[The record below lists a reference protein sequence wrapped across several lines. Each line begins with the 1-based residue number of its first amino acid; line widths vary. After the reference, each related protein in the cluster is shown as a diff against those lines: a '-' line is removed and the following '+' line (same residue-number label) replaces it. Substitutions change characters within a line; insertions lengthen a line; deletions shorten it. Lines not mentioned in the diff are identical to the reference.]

1 MTESFPTA
9 GPAALLPN
17 GFVDTLPPAAA
28 HEQAVIDGLVRAL
41 TLNGY
46 DRVKPPLVEFEDSLL
61 SGPGAALAQ
70 STFRLMDPISQRM
83 MGIRAD
89 MTVQVARIALNRLA
103 RAQRP
108 LRLCYAGQVLRV
120 RGSQLRPERQFAQ
133 VGAELIGPRSATA
146 DAEVIGLA
154 IEALQAIGVP
164 NLSLDLTLPTL
175 VPMLLSTVRYEAEAL
190 ERLRHAIDRK
200 DTAGVAATAGPL
212 GDSLVPLLTAA
223 GPWQAA
229 FEAIADLAFA
239 EAPARAIERLREVV
253 ERVRTTWPEVALT
266 LDFTE
271 NRGFEYQTGVAFTAF
286 ARGVRGELGRGGR
299 YIAQR
304 SVGAN
309 DDGEPATGFSLFLDS
324 ILRAV
329 PEPRTVAKLY
339 LPAGIPAARARALRA
354 EGHVTVAGLEPV
366 DDPLIEA
373 DRLGCGHVLIDD
385 VIRPVPG

>member
-1 MTESFPTA
+1 MTESFPTV

-28 HEQAVIDGLVRAL
+28 HEQAVIDGLIRAL

-46 DRVKPPLVEFEDSLL
+46 ERVKPPLVEFEDSLL
-61 SGPGAALAQ
+61 NGAGAALSQ
-70 STFRLMDPISQRM
+70 STFRLMDPITQRM

-89 MTVQVARIALNRLA
+89 MTVQVARIALNRLS

-120 RGSQLRPERQFAQ
+120 RGTQLRPERQFSQ
-133 VGAELIGPRSATA
+133 VGAELIGPRGAAA
-146 DAEVIGLA
+146 DAEAIGLA
-154 IEALQAIGVP
+154 IEALEGIGVP

-175 VPMLLSTVRYEAEAL
+175 VPMLLSTVRYEAEVL

-200 DTAGVAATAGPL
+200 DTAGVAAHAGPL
-212 GDSLVPLLTAA
+212 SDVLVPLLTAA

-229 FEAIADLAFA
+229 FDTIEEIALDD
-239 EAPARAIERLREVV
+239 APARLVARLHDVV
-253 ERVRTTWPEVALT
+253 VRVRTAWPGTALT

-286 ARGVRGELGRGGR
+286 ATGVRGELGRGGR

-329 PEPRTVAKLY
+329 PEPPATDRLY
-339 LPAGIPAARARALRA
+339 LPYGTPADRARALRSAGHITLTGLDRDADPIA
-354 EGHVTVAGLEPV
+354 EAS
-366 DDPLIEA
+366 
-373 DRLGCGHVLIDD
+373 RLGCRYALIDD
-385 VIRPVPG
+385 VIQPIPR